1 MSAAATN
8 PTWCTFHHLNNSQ
21 SQRVLWFLE
30 ELGIEYNLVLHT
42 RVRGRSPAEL
52 KDVHFLGKAP
62 VLITPA
68 PESRAIAETSAI
80 MSHLI
85 HTYDVSGRFASQDPT
100 RDEMLSSFAGAT
112 MGTIGMIELMFEIV
126 AQKSPW
132 PLSTLLGAV
141 KGQVHGGF
149 TGPEYKIQLEFLER
163 ELGEREWFNG
173 EGLGRADVM
182 LSWPLDFLAAKGY
195 ADLEGYPKIVQW
207 RKRVQGRDAWKRA
220 LEKGNGYELAKI

>member
-1 MSAAATN
+1 MEPRTQ
-8 PTWCTFHHLNNSQ
+8 NSQ

-30 ELGIEYNLVLHT
+30 ELGIDYNLVLHT
-42 RVRGRSPAEL
+42 RVGGRAPPEL

-62 VLITPA
+62 VLVTP
-68 PESRAIAETSAI
+68 ENRAIAETSAI

-85 HTYDVSGRFASQDPT
+85 QTYDTAGRFGTRDPI

-112 MGTIGMIELMFEIV
+112 MGTIGMIELVFEIV

-141 KGQVHGGF
+141 KGQIHSSF
-149 TGPEYKIQLEFLER
+149 TGPEYAVQFEFLER

-173 EGLGRADVM
+173 ESLGRSDVM
-182 LSWPLDFLAAKGY
+182 LSWPMDFLSAKGY
-195 ADLEGYPKIVQW
+195 VDLSKYPKIVQW
-207 RKRVQGRDAWKRA
+207 RKRVQARDAWKRA
-220 LEKGNGYELAKI
+220 LEKGNGYELVKL